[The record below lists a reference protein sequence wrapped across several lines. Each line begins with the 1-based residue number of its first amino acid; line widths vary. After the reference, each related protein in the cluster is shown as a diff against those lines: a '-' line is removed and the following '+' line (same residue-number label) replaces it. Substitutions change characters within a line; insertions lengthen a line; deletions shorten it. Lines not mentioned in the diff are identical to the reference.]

1 MWSGLNK
8 KLHHS
13 HRRYKMQKS
22 KLNKFIQKYNLGGN
36 VNSVKWTANTNK
48 LTTSFVTPDK
58 SLLGTVVVDGVQFED
73 ADIGVYQTDQ
83 LQKLLSVLG
92 EDISL
97 SLTRVGDRTTSLKV
111 KNGSVSIDYVLSDL
125 SVISDPPALK
135 RLPDF
140 QTKVKLDSN
149 FIDTFI
155 KGKGALADVDMFTFV
170 NDADGN
176 LSAVIGYSSTNT
188 NRVNIPVETTKN
200 GLTEPVTFNAN
211 LFKEMLVANKE
222 CKSAVLEVSN
232 EGLAKVNFK
241 IDDYDSTYYIVAM
254 SDVD

>member
-1 MWSGLNK
+1 ME
-8 KLHHS
+8 
-13 HRRYKMQKS
+13 KS

-36 VNSVKWTANTNK
+36 VNSVKWTATANQLK
-48 LTTSFVTPDK
+48 TSFVTPDK
-58 SLLGTVVVDGVQFED
+58 SLLGTVVADNVKFED

-92 EDISL
+92 EDV
-97 SLTRVGDRTTSLKV
+97 SLTLTRAGDRAVSLKV

-125 SVISDPPALK
+125 TVIPDPPALK
-135 RLPDF
+135 RLPEF

-170 NDADGN
+170 NDKN
-176 LSAVIGYSSTNT
+176 NTLSAVIGYSSNTNT
-188 NRVNIPVETTKN
+188 NRVNIPVETTTN

-241 IDDYDSTYYIVAM
+241 VDDYDSTYYIVAM

>member
-1 MWSGLNK
+1 MEK
-8 KLHHS
+8 T
-13 HRRYKMQKS
+13 

-36 VNSVKWTANTNK
+36 VNSVKWTAGTNQLK
-48 LTTSFVTPDK
+48 TSFVTPDK
-58 SLLGTVVVDGVQFED
+58 SLLGTVVADNVKFED
-73 ADIGVYQTDQ
+73 ADMGVYQTDQ
-83 LQKLLSVLG
+83 LQKLLNVL
-92 EDISL
+92 DNDVDL
-97 SLTRVGDRTTSLKV
+97 SLTRAGDRAVSLKV
-111 KNGSVSIDYVLSDL
+111 KNGSVSVDYVLSDL
-125 SVISDPPALK
+125 SVIPDPPALK

-140 QTKVKLDSN
+140 QTQVKLDSQ

-155 KGKGALADVDMFTFV
+155 KGKSALADVDMFTFV
-170 NDADGN
+170 NDKDGN
-176 LSAVIGYSSTNT
+176 LNAVIGYSSTNT
-188 NRVNIPVETTKN
+188 NRVTIPVETTKN

-254 SDVD
+254 TDID

>member
-1 MWSGLNK
+1 MEK
-8 KLHHS
+8 T
-13 HRRYKMQKS
+13 

-36 VNSVKWTANTNK
+36 VNSVKWTAGTNQLK
-48 LTTSFVTPDK
+48 TSFVTPDK
-58 SLLGTVVVDGVQFED
+58 SLLGTVVADNVKFED
-73 ADIGVYQTDQ
+73 ADLGVYQTDQ
-83 LQKLLSVLG
+83 LQKLLNVLDN
-92 EDISL
+92 EVDL
-97 SLTRVGDRTTSLKV
+97 SLTRAGDRAVSLKV
-111 KNGSVSIDYVLSDL
+111 KNGSVSVDYVLSDL
-125 SVISDPPALK
+125 SVIPDPPALK

-140 QTKVKLDSN
+140 QTKVKLDTQ

-155 KGKGALADVDMFTFV
+155 KGKSALADVDMFTFV
-170 NDADGN
+170 NDKDGN
-176 LSAVIGYSSTNT
+176 LNAVIGYSSTNT
-188 NRVNIPVETTKN
+188 NRVTIPVETDTN

-222 CKSAVLEVSN
+222 CKSAVHEVSN

>member
-1 MWSGLNK
+1 ME
-8 KLHHS
+8 
-13 HRRYKMQKS
+13 KS

-36 VNSVKWTANTNK
+36 VNSVKWTANTNQLK
-48 LTTSFVTPDK
+48 TSFVTPDK
-58 SLLGTVVVDGVQFED
+58 SLLGTVVADNVKFED
-73 ADIGVYQTDQ
+73 ADLGVYQTDQ

-92 EDISL
+92 DDV
-97 SLTRVGDRTTSLKV
+97 SLTLTKVGDRAVSLKV

-155 KGKGALADVDMFTFV
+155 KGKSALADVDMFTFV
-170 NDADGN
+170 NIKSELNAI
-176 LSAVIGYSSTNT
+176 IGYSSTNT
-188 NRVNIPVETTKN
+188 NRVNIPVETTIN

-241 IDDYDSTYYIVAM
+241 IDDYDSTYFIVAM

>member
-1 MWSGLNK
+1 MEK
-8 KLHHS
+8 T
-13 HRRYKMQKS
+13 

-36 VNSVKWTANTNK
+36 VNSVKWTADTNRLK
-48 LTTSFVTPDK
+48 TSFVTPDK
-58 SLLGTVVVDGVQFED
+58 SLLGTVVADNVTFEN
-73 ADIGVYQTDQ
+73 ADLGVYQTDQ
-83 LQKLLSVLG
+83 LQKLLSVL
-92 EDISL
+92 DNDVDL
-97 SLTRVGDRTTSLKV
+97 SLTKAGDRAVSLKV
-111 KNGSVSIDYVLSDL
+111 KNGSVSVDYVLSDL
-125 SVISDPPALK
+125 SVIPDPPALK

-140 QTKVKLDSN
+140 QTQVKLDSQ

-155 KGKGALADVDMFTFV
+155 KGKSALADVDMFTFV
-170 NDADGN
+170 NDTDGN

-188 NRVNIPVETTKN
+188 NRVTIPVETDTN

-254 SDVD
+254 TDVD

>member
-1 MWSGLNK
+1 
-8 KLHHS
+8 
-13 HRRYKMQKS
+13 MQKS
-22 KLNKFIQKYNLGGN
+22 KLDKFISKYNLGGN
-36 VNSVKWTANTNK
+36 VNSVKWKSTGDSIS
-48 LTTSFVTPDK
+48 TSFVTPDK
-58 SLLGTVVVDGVQFED
+58 SLLGSVKVDKFPFDE
-73 ADIGVYQTDQ
+73 AEIGVYQTDQ
-83 LQKLLSVLG
+83 LKSLIGVLG
-92 EDISL
+92 DDVSL
-97 SLTRVGDRTTSLKV
+97 DLTKFGDKAVSLKI
-111 KNGSVSIDYVLSDL
+111 KNGPVSVDYVLSDL
-125 SVISDPPALK
+125 SVISEPPAMK
-135 RLPDF
+135 RLPEF
-140 QTKVKLDSN
+140 GTQIKLDRS

-188 NRVNIPVETTKN
+188 NRVNIPVETETN

-241 IDDYDSTYYIVAM
+241 IDDYDSTYFIVAM

>member
-1 MWSGLNK
+1 M
-8 KLHHS
+8 
-13 HRRYKMQKS
+13 
-22 KLNKFIQKYNLGGN
+22 
-36 VNSVKWTANTNK
+36 
-48 LTTSFVTPDK
+48 
-58 SLLGTVVVDGVQFED
+58 
-73 ADIGVYQTDQ
+73 
-83 LQKLLSVLG
+83 
-92 EDISL
+92 
-97 SLTRVGDRTTSLKV
+97 
-111 KNGSVSIDYVLSDL
+111 SDL
-125 SVISDPPALK
+125 SVIPDPPALK

-140 QTKVKLDSN
+140 QTKVKLDTQ

-155 KGKGALADVDMFTFV
+155 KGKSALADVDMFTFV
-170 NDADGN
+170 NDNNGN

-188 NRVNIPVETTKN
+188 NRVTIPVETTTN

>member
-1 MWSGLNK
+1 MNK
-8 KLHHS
+8 TKLD
-13 HRRYKMQKS
+13 
-22 KLNKFIQKYNLGGN
+22 KFIQKYNLGGN
-36 VNSVKWTANTNK
+36 VNSVKWTANTNQLK
-48 LTTSFVTPDK
+48 TSFVTPDK
-58 SLLGTVVVDGVQFED
+58 SLLGTVVADNVKFED

-92 EDISL
+92 EDINL
-97 SLTRVGDRTTSLKV
+97 TLTRAGDRAVSLKV

-125 SVISDPPALK
+125 SVITDPPKLK
-135 RLPDF
+135 RLPEF

-170 NDADGN
+170 NDKNGN
-176 LSAVIGYSSTNT
+176 LNAVIGYSSTNT
-188 NRVNIPVETTKN
+188 NRVNIPVETEVN
-200 GLTEPVTFNAN
+200 NVIEPITFNAN

-241 IDDYDSTYYIVAM
+241 VDDYDSTYFIVAM